1 MRIPAPSTFHVRVFP
16 QWLDFLRR
24 PPANQIDLN
33 IARTVSLA
41 EKLKMHFRGDVIN
54 RLNHVNDFYSKPF

>member
-33 IARTVSLA
+33 IARTVSLT
-41 EKLKMHFRGDVIN
+41 EN
-54 RLNHVNDFYSKPF
+54 